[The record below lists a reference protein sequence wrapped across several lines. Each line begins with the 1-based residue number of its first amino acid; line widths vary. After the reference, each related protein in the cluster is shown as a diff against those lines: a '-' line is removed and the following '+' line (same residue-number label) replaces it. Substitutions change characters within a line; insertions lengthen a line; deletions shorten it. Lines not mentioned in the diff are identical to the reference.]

1 MTFLCAF
8 VALLAVPA
16 TFHIVTRSKFESQ
29 QTVAYM
35 KTEKSALEMHG
46 KGFCA
51 KRAHMTLNMIQF
63 HASHVNFANN

>member
-1 MTFLCAF
+1 MPEAVGSAAT
-8 VALLAVPA
+8 LLQDQSL
-16 TFHIVTRSKFESQ
+16 SKFESQ

-51 KRAHMTLNMIQF
+51 TRAHMTLNVIQF
-63 HASHVNFANN
+63 HASHVNFEPHN